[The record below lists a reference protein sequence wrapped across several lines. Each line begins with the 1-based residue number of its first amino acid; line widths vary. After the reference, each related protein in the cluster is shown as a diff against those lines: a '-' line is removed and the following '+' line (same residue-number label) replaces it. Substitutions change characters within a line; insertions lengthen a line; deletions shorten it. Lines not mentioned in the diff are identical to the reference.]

1 MELYLQRRSPA
12 GNFAGLAIG
21 LALLYGLA
29 RHDVRIFT
37 PPDVAYISPDIV
49 KPSQPT
55 VKPPKISSKL
65 PALPTI
71 PLPEFPPP
79 VVEQTTAT
87 ASIDASPSPPVTGPV
102 LIEPASAPGNALGI
116 ACPNAQS
123 IRSAVNYPV
132 QARLDGLQGDVLA
145 RFIVGAAGDIRNV
158 QIIRSS
164 NRVFNAPV
172 LAAVKQ
178 LNCVAQGQDVAV
190 EMPFWFRLE

>member
-1 MELYLQRRSPA
+1 MNANVSLALKETAMELYLQRRSPA
-12 GNFAGLAIG
+12 GNFAGLATVIALHLAIG

-87 ASIDASPSPPVTGPV
+87 ASIDASPSPPVPGPV
-102 LIEPASAPGNALGI
+102 LIEPASAAGNALGI
-116 ACPNAQS
+116 
-123 IRSAVNYPV
+123 
-132 QARLDGLQGDVLA
+132 
-145 RFIVGAAGDIRNV
+145 
-158 QIIRSS
+158 
-164 NRVFNAPV
+164 
-172 LAAVKQ
+172 
-178 LNCVAQGQDVAV
+178 
-190 EMPFWFRLE
+190 

>member
-1 MELYLQRRSPA
+1 
-12 GNFAGLAIG
+12 
-21 LALLYGLA
+21 
-29 RHDVRIFT
+29 
-37 PPDVAYISPDIV
+37 
-49 KPSQPT
+49 
-55 VKPPKISSKL
+55 
-65 PALPTI
+65 
-71 PLPEFPPP
+71 
-79 VVEQTTAT
+79 
-87 ASIDASPSPPVTGPV
+87 
-102 LIEPASAPGNALGI
+102 
-116 ACPNAQS
+116 
-123 IRSAVNYPV
+123 VNYPV